1 MSSRT
6 MLSSEFFP
14 AIVFFV
20 WAASGIAH
28 AQSPSGNLVATPFVR
43 VQDGDTGRIEEFL
56 HSRTEWWKSFRIA
69 FGSDLYLPTVWTPD
83 DALLPKRLRA
93 KAAFFSREITVA
105 APDPGIFAEHPA
117 DSSRGLGGFPC
128 NDVYYGVGRFVLH
141 KPAGDVHARPFIVFA
156 TLDGVVRSLLFDTV
170 GTFGYDMLVT
180 TEAGSVYRIDKS
192 GWATRLAN
200 FNEDLKA
207 MDLVPLGP
215 EHGAFG
221 GQLIVVSRFLGKL
234 RSIGSSGN
242 VSDVVVSR
250 EFPGA
255 EALFILPN
263 PDSAAHEG
271 AYLLH
276 WPLQPQ
282 HPYTQQT
289 LPINAFAI
297 LSVRRRERREVWT
310 LKRNGDRFDASQLF
324 SFSNQVDEI
333 TFLTTAHLPSASAC
347 PVQPPPA
354 GPNRESSDLSE

>member
-1 MSSRT
+1 
-6 MLSSEFFP
+6 MLSAGLFL
-14 AIVFFV
+14 AIVFFINS
-20 WAASGIAH
+20 ATGIAH

-43 VQDGDTGRIEEFL
+43 VQDGDTGQIEEFL
-56 HSRTEWWKSFRIA
+56 HSRTEWWMSFRIA

-93 KAAFFSREITVA
+93 KGLFFSREITVA

-128 NDVYYGVGRFVLH
+128 NDVYYGAGRFVLH
-141 KPAGDVHARPFIVFA
+141 KLAGEVRARPFIVFA

-170 GTFGYDMLVT
+170 GTFDYEMLVT

-192 GWATRLAN
+192 GRTTKLAN

-207 MDLVPLGP
+207 TDLVPLGP
-215 EHGAFG
+215 EYRPFG
-221 GQLIVVSRFLGKL
+221 GQLIVVSRFLGRV
-234 RSIGSSGN
+234 RSVNSSGA
-242 VSDVVVSR
+242 VSEVVASR
-250 EFPGA
+250 DFPGA

-263 PDSAAHEG
+263 PEPATPTG

-276 WPLQPQ
+276 WPLQPR
-282 HPYTQQT
+282 HPYTQQALT
-289 LPINAFAI
+289 IDAFAN
-297 LSVRRRERREVWT
+297 LAVRRRERREIWT
-310 LKRNGDRFDASQLF
+310 LKRDGYRFDAAQLF

-333 TFLTTAHLPSASAC
+333 TFLTPSHLPSASAC

-354 GPNRESSDLSE
+354 ASNRESLKKSE